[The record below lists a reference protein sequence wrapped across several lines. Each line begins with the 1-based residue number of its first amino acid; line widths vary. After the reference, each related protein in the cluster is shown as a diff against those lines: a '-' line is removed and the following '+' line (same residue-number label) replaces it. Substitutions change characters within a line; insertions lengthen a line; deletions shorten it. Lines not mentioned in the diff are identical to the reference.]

1 MASNADGSVTLDF
14 SINTDDLSKEIDNA
28 NKSVEKFTQNTQ
40 KNMEKS
46 DRAIEEAKEYLEALA
61 KEAKTV
67 NQEYNFVVNIDGI
80 EDAEKDLEYFR
91 REGEETSKEIKDVE
105 KALENLTRDFGDYS
119 EQAILTGN
127 ALEDLKYKLSI
138 NTKNQ
143 QELKKA
149 IDKAKKAKQEAAK
162 ITAEYGTSAKDAGDK
177 TEKLGESTKKTGKS
191 IDSFQVAMGNLI
203 SKGIEKTISAIGD
216 LLDKTKDLRKQ
227 MAMLEANAQN
237 AGISAAVTEEAMV
250 RLGIVTEDTDSQL
263 EALSNLMLAGV
274 DENQLAEAVDA
285 LGGAVVALPGTMQIE
300 NIAESLQETVA
311 TGEAVGQFAEL
322 LHRYGVDVES
332 FTKRLQQTG
341 DESDRLEMILE
352 ELNDTGLAE
361 YFQNFVRNNPDLE
374 EASRAQQAYNQA
386 LVSLSEILQPLQTE
400 LMQEFTK
407 ILSENKDTIK
417 ALADV
422 VLFLLDGI
430 LQIFSAFSSMPPEM
444 QTFLFILAGIV
455 VICTKMHST
464 LGETGEA
471 VKGVAGGIKTFAKA
485 LDGSYNSVYQ
495 WVMLIAVGVAVL
507 SLMLYLILSLAE
519 GSEKAGKAMENFKIP
534 EVPGLD
540 QMDTN
545 SIANKIPKG
554 NFRGHAKGTE
564 SARRGWSWVGEK
576 GPELVYLNGGEKI
589 LTASQSMAMGMVASR
604 GAGQSYNQTINI
616 SVNGIRQMDEVVKW
630 YTTRRQMERA
640 R

>member
-28 NKSVEKFTQNTQ
+28 NKSVERFTQNTQ
-40 KNMEKS
+40 KNMDS
-46 DRAIEEAKEYLEALA
+46 VDGAAKNFLDTIDEVVTA
-61 KEAKTV
+61 KNKEF
-67 NQEYNFVVNIDGI
+67 NGFVVHIDGI
-80 EDAEKDLEYFR
+80 DKAEKDLR
-91 REGEETSKEIKDVE
+91 ILNQRIKDLGE
-105 KALENLTRDFGDYS
+105 MRKDTAKDFEEASRTFGKDSKA
-119 EQAILTGN
+119 AN
-127 ALEDLKYKLSI
+127 ALKEALDKLDASLSI
-138 NTKNQ
+138 NAKKGD
-143 QELKKA
+143 ELAAAINKAKDAKKKA
-149 IDKAKKAKQEAAK
+149 TLTTK
-162 ITAEYGTSAKDAGDK
+162 EYGTAASDAADK
-177 TEKLGESTKKTGKS
+177 TDKLSNSQGKAGKN
-191 IDSFQVAMGNLI
+191 IGSFQVALGNLVA
-203 SKGIEKTISAIGD
+203 KGIEKAISAIGD

-227 MAMLEANAQN
+227 MAMLEANAQQ
-237 AGISAAVTEEAMV
+237 AGISTAATEEAMV

-285 LGGAVVALPGTMQIE
+285 LGGAVVSLPGTMQIE
-300 NIAESLQETVA
+300 NIAESLQETAA

-322 LHRYGVDVES
+322 LHRYGVNVED

-386 LVSLSEILQPLQTE
+386 LVSLSTILQPLQTE

-430 LQIFSAFSSMPPEM
+430 LQIFSVVSQMPPEM
-444 QTFLFILAGIV
+444 QMFMLILGGVITIASKMDSAFGDAGD
-455 VICTKMHST
+455 T
-464 LGETGEA
+464 
-471 VKGVAGGIKTFAKA
+471 VKGLAGGIKTFTKA
-485 LDGSYNSVYQ
+485 LDGSYNTVFQ
-495 WVMLIAVGVAVL
+495 WIVLIGVAVAVL
-507 SLMLYLILSLAE
+507 SFMLYLILAIKDGTE
-519 GSEKAGKAMENFKIP
+519 EAGKAMNNFKMPEIP
-534 EVPGLD
+534 
-540 QMDTN
+540 QMDKLSPN
-545 SIANKIPKG
+545 SIARKAAYSNISW
-554 NFRGHAKGTE
+554 HAKGTE
-564 SARRGWSWVGEK
+564 SAQRGWSWVGEK
-576 GPELVYLNGGEKI
+576 GPELMYLSGGEKI

-604 GAGQSYNQTINI
+604 GTGQVYNQTINI

-640 R
+640 K